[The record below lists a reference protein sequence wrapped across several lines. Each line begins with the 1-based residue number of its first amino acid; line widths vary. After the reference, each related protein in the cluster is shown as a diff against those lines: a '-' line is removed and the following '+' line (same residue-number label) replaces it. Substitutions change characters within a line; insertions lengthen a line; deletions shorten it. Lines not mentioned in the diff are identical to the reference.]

1 MFVLLC
7 RKYHG
12 GGEDSG
18 ILLECAWVCWLDR
31 WWWDRGPKAATSHN
45 HSSVGL
51 VRRSDRAPSYQRITI
66 HLPAS
71 YHSMI
76 YAAGMYDIVCLR
88 TVGNCMVAICRLG
101 VCHCCAADSWGLANR
116 ISPIH
121 RITFPL
127 CVWCPMANPHFI
139 MVAMNVIISSETHS
153 WIGSGIDSIA
163 CRWILPTVEARWTTN
178 LRKGETL
185 LKVWW
190 NISK

>member
-1 MFVLLC
+1 
-7 RKYHG
+7 
-12 GGEDSG
+12 
-18 ILLECAWVCWLDR
+18 
-31 WWWDRGPKAATSHN
+31 
-45 HSSVGL
+45 
-51 VRRSDRAPSYQRITI
+51 
-66 HLPAS
+66 
-71 YHSMI
+71 
-76 YAAGMYDIVCLR
+76 
-88 TVGNCMVAICRLG
+88 MVAICRLG
-101 VCHCCAADSWGLANR
+101 VCHCCAQCAADSWGLANR

-190 NISK
+190 NISKEVGETTGEWTSPKTSTFQIVLVLHQLPVPPVQSVDGLTFIALLVQSPGIRWWCELHTC